1 VACKIIYVSGEAGP
15 DPTKDPL
22 LQVLC
27 LDSSIELYTL
37 VAKQEMSPSEVA
49 EFICQ
54 QAEGPQLDHIDNI
67 VVVLN
72 VFLEP
77 TKEGVHPKE
86 PWDPDAKSLQDYL
99 QVGSY
104 SRERS
109 CLKSLEVMSD
119 IWADL
124 RGRAKILVTTD
135 GVRLSRRSR
144 LAIDHAFGDGKISSV
159 YNWQDSSLKVL
170 ADDLETRIRQ
180 CLSSS
185 VSVPN

>member
-1 VACKIIYVSGEAGP
+1 MACKIIYVSGEAGP

-22 LQVLC
+22 LQALC
-27 LDSSIELYTL
+27 LAGSVELYAL

-54 QAEGPQLDHIDNI
+54 QAESPHIDNI

-72 VFLEP
+72 AFLEP
-77 TKEGVHPKE
+77 AKEGVLPKE
-86 PWDPDAKSLQDYL
+86 PWDPDTKSLQDYL

-104 SRERS
+104 SRERP

-159 YNWQDSSLKVL
+159 YNWQDASLKIL
-170 ADDLETRIRQ
+170 ADDLETQIRQ